1 MLKMV
6 FVTARDRARLAEI
19 SAVLIRYG
27 LQDVVRLLGL
37 SPLLTA
43 GKGTPQTDDSP
54 LSLPERLRAAL
65 EALGPTFVKFGQILA
80 TRSDLLDAGWTSELD
95 KLHSQASTL
104 PWQTL
109 AGQVHADLGGDPQQ
123 IFAQFDTQ
131 PLAAASMAQ
140 IYRARLHSG
149 EAVIVKVLRPGLA
162 KTIQA
167 DVRLLRY
174 LAETVEQQSPALA
187 RYRPVQM
194 VQTLATALNNE
205 LDLTHEGNNCE
216 QVAQRFSDRPEV
228 KIPKIYWQWSG
239 KRLLV
244 QEFLPGIAPENPQQ
258 LAEAGF
264 NGPLLAQRGAQAF
277 MRMVLEHRL
286 YHADPHPGNVMALDG
301 DRVGFIDF
309 GMVGQLSATRRNQL
323 LRVLQAIAERQSEG
337 IVNTLLAWSDSNNPD
352 VQDLELAAQNYLDK
366 QGFGTLT
373 LGKALTDLLAMS
385 REHQLALPP
394 DLALL
399 FKALITAD
407 GVLHR
412 LDPDFDIISTLKP
425 ILQQLTLQRYAP
437 EALRQRMFALG
448 ADALDASDE
457 LPQNLRLLLRRL
469 TRGQLNADIN
479 VSNLSQLSKA
489 LERAAVTLA
498 IAIVTA
504 AFALGLAPYLMHVS
518 PRLWGVPLF
527 PLLGS
532 LACIG
537 GIVLLVLRLRR

>member
-216 QVAQRFSDRPEV
+216 QVALRFSDRPEV